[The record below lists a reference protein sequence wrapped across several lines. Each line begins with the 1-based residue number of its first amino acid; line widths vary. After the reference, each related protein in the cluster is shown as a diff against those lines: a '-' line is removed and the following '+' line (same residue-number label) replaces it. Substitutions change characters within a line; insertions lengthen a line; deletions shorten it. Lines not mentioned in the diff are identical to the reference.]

1 MLFEWRHFLPSF
13 NPQVPCF
20 PTTIYP
26 LPAAHSYYSPWPT
39 GLPLMLLWTL
49 LAVFGARVHCWLTFS
64 SRCPKNFFPQLL
76 LPRPQVPCLYHRQ
89 RVFLPR
95 RRILHLL
102 LLSLMKFLSVHFFS
116 SLSGWKPCLP
126 AYLLV
131 PPIWYQLPTVFPRLL
146 FYFFF
151 TQNLIDSKVINV

>member
-116 SLSGWKPCLP
+116 SLSRSLWMEALPSSLSTGPSNLVSAANCLP
-126 AYLLV
+126 QIIIL
-131 PPIWYQLPTVFPRLL
+131 
-146 FYFFF
+146 FFF
-151 TQNLIDSKVINV
+151 YPKPHW